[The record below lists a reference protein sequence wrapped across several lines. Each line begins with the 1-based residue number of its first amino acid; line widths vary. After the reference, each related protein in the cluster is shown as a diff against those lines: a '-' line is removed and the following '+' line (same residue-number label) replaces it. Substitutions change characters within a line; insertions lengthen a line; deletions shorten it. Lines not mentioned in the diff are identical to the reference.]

1 MYKSLFFCFVGL
13 KDIRLEFAVGV
24 NIPKMDPSFALWG
37 NIYVFN
43 L

>member
-13 KDIRLEFAVGV
+13 KDIRLEFAV
-24 NIPKMDPSFALWG
+24 NIPKMDPSFALWE